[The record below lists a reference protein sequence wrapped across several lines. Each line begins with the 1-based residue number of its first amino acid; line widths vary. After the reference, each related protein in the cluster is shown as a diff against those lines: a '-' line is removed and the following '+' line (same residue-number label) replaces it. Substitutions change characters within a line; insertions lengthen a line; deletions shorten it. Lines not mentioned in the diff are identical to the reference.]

1 MEHPVFRST
10 FHKYRKIFRALLAR
24 VILAAHSALTIYQTI
39 LVKEDERYYG
49 MFGLTVPLFLMET
62 GIILYFRQGCEWKK

>member
-1 MEHPVFRST
+1 M
-10 FHKYRKIFRALLAR
+10 YRKIFIALLVR

-39 LVKEDERYYG
+39 LVKDDERYYA
-49 MFGLTVPLFLMET
+49 MFGMTVPLFLMET